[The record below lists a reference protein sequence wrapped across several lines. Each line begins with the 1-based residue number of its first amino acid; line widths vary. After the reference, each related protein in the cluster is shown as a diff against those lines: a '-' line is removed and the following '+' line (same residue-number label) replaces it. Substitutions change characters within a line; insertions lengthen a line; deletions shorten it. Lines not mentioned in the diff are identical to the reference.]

1 MTSFPARLKQTRQA
15 KGYSLTELAE
25 KTFMED
31 KVTLAEFMKKR
42 PGISLSSLSRLEDGS
57 RLPSVDQLL
66 ALANALQCSTDF
78 LLDREDKYPIL
89 CSNCGGKGV
98 VFLPQVRPHPAKT
111 TPLGGGSK

>member
-1 MTSFPARLKQTRQA
+1 MTPFPTRLKQARTA

-25 KTFMED
+25 RAGQALSTVSRIEAGD
-31 KVTLAEFMKKR
+31 R
-42 PGISLSSLSRLEDGS
+42 P
-57 RLPSVDQLL
+57 PSVDQLL

-98 VFLPQVRPHPAKT
+98 VFLPQVRPHPPTKAGPT
-111 TPLGGGSK
+111 NSTGARS

>member
-1 MTSFPARLKQTRQA
+1 M
-15 KGYSLTELAE
+15 TELAE
-25 KTFMED
+25 K
-31 KVTLAEFMKKR
+31 ASQ
-42 PGISLSSLSRLEDGS
+42 PISTLSRLEAGDRG
-57 RLPSVDQLL
+57 PSVDQLL

-111 TPLGGGSK
+111 PQTPLGGGSK

>member
-1 MTSFPARLKQTRQA
+1 MLAFPSRLKQARTA
-15 KGYSLTELAE
+15 KGYTMTELAE
-25 KTFMED
+25 K
-31 KVTLAEFMKKR
+31 ASQ
-42 PGISLSSLSRLEDGS
+42 PISTLSRLEAGS

-98 VFLPQVRPHPAKT
+98 VFLPQVRPHPPTKAGPT
-111 TPLGGGSK
+111 NSTGARS